1 MNIDDSTREKI
12 NKIAIL
18 LGLDLVVLHGSKATG
33 VSISQES
40 DVDIAVYRKAEKLS
54 FKEEIDLI
62 SKFQQLFDEE
72 VDVKQLNNKP
82 LFFYEVMKD
91 AKLLYG
97 NQTIFDEMYL
107 HAYKQFID
115 SKSLFELTKVM
126 QNNRQ
131 KLLSQKH
138 VK

>member
-131 KLLSQKH
+131 KLLSQKY
-138 VK
+138 V

>member
-97 NQTIFDEMYL
+97 NQTVFDEMYL

-131 KLLSQKH
+131 KLLSQKY
-138 VK
+138 V